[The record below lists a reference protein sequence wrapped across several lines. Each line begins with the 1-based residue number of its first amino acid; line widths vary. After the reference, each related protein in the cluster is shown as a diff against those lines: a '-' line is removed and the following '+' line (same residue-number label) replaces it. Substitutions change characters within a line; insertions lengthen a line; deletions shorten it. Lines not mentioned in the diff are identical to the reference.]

1 MEKEW
6 SESRAGRFA
15 LSLQMRLLQQCL
27 AAWPRRGKSLLEVNC
42 GEGLFLSLLWEC
54 GFDVTG
60 TELTP
65 ALRARAAAT
74 APAGTEVEAA
84 ADDHLPFE
92 DNAFDW
98 VVLHVT
104 AADGDGLAASAR
116 EALRVAA
123 RGLTVTF
130 WNAASLPWLCRRLS
144 GHKTVW
150 PEPAYCWWRICC
162 LAFKAVA

>member
-92 DNAFDW
+92 DNAFD
-98 VVLHVT
+98 
-104 AADGDGLAASAR
+104 
-116 EALRVAA
+116 
-123 RGLTVTF
+123 
-130 WNAASLPWLCRRLS
+130 
-144 GHKTVW
+144 
-150 PEPAYCWWRICC
+150 
-162 LAFKAVA
+162 